1 MRKYVLGV
9 VLGAILAV
17 GPALAMKWSF
27 SGSFRVDPTFSSTTV
42 GTSAAV
48 TNFAIVDPGNSRF
61 RLKGTMDDGSYLYF
75 EAGVPYKM
83 WHENGWFSF
92 DHDTSSGTF
101 PTRVLKLRHA
111 YALINTPMGKVKF
124 GHTWSVLDFVFAN
137 QRLNHDLAAIGY
149 GNLYGGRV
157 WEVVFCKG
165 PAKVAFVEPKAAV
178 TDTSYHSTEVKL
190 PKIEASFAFGPA
202 NVSFSYN
209 SFKEEGADTATI
221 NTFALAAFAGLPL
234 GPAKVLVNGWF
245 GQNLYTFCCE
255 GAYHAPYVD
264 STGTVKNTTG
274 MGGFAQV
281 MAKAGKGLFT
291 AGLGMDIATEPEKDV
306 WAAGDS
312 TKTDKATKM
321 VLFANYKL
329 NLTKS
334 FYIQPEFALFSSKVG
349 DNDNAKVSQTL
360 FGVHLQYDWK

>member
-42 GTSAAV
+42 GTSDAV
-48 TNFAIVDPGNSRF
+48 TSFAIVDPGNSRF

-75 EAGVPYKM
+75 EVKALYGT
-83 WHENGWFSF
+83 WHANGAINTGSW
-92 DHDTSSGTF
+92 G
-101 PTRVLKLRHA
+101 LRHA

-137 QRLNHDLAAIGY
+137 QRLNHDLSGIGY

-165 PAKVAFVEPKAAV
+165 PAKVAIVEPKAAV
-178 TDTSYHSTEVKL
+178 TDTSYHYTEVKL

-209 SFKEEGADTATI
+209 SFKEEGTDTATI

-255 GAYHAPYVD
+255 GKYHKPVVD
-264 STGTVKNTTG
+264 SGTVKNATG
-274 MGGFAQV
+274 MGGFVQV

-291 AGLGMDIATEPEKDV
+291 AGLGMDIATEPEKNV

-321 VLFANYKL
+321 VVYANYKL

>member
-9 VLGAILAV
+9 VLGAMLVA

-27 SGSFRVDPTFSSTTV
+27 SGSFRVDPTFMSTKV
-42 GTSAAV
+42 GTTDAV
-48 TNFAIVDPGNSRF
+48 TSFAIVDPGNSRF
-61 RLKGTMDDGSYLYF
+61 RLKGVMDDGSYLYF
-75 EAGVPYKM
+75 EVKATYGAWHSAGAINTAS
-83 WHENGWFSF
+83 WG
-92 DHDTSSGTF
+92 
-101 PTRVLKLRHA
+101 LRHA
-111 YALINTPMGKVKF
+111 YAMIKTPYGKVKF

-137 QRLNHDLAAIGY
+137 QRLLGDRSGIGY

-165 PAKVAFVEPKAAV
+165 PAKVAIVEPKAVALAGGN
-178 TDTSYHSTEVKL
+178 VKVKM
-190 PKIEASFAFGPA
+190 PKVEAAFAFGPA

-209 SFKEEGADTATI
+209 SYTEEGADTFTVSS
-221 NTFALAAFAGLPL
+221 FALAAFAGLPL
-234 GPAKVLVNGWF
+234 GPAKVLVNGYY
-245 GQNLYTFCCE
+245 GSNLFVYCCQ
-255 GAYHAPYVD
+255 GGYHAPYVD
-264 STGTVKNTTG
+264 TTGTVNNASG
-274 MGGFAQV
+274 MGGFVQV

-291 AGLGMDIATEPEKDV
+291 AGLGMDIANEPVEDA

-334 FYIQPEFALFSSKVG
+334 FYIQPEFSMFTDKVG
-349 DNDNAKVSQTL
+349 DKEENKVTKTL
-360 FGVHLQYDWK
+360 FGVHLQWDWK

>member
-27 SGSFRVDPTFSSTTV
+27 SGSFRVDPTFSSVKV
-42 GTSAAV
+42 GTTAAV
-48 TNFAIVDPGNSRF
+48 KSFAIVDPGNSRF
-61 RLKGTMDDGSYLYF
+61 RLKGVMSDGSYLYF
-75 EAGVPYKM
+75 EVKALYGT
-83 WHENGWFSF
+83 WHSTGAINTGSW
-92 DHDTSSGTF
+92 G
-101 PTRVLKLRHA
+101 LRHA
-111 YALINTPMGKVKF
+111 YALINTPLGKVKF

-137 QRLNHDLAAIGY
+137 QRLNHDLSGIGY

-165 PAKVAFVEPKAAV
+165 PAKFAIVEPKAVDITGGNATTKV
-178 TDTSYHSTEVKL
+178 EL
-190 PKIEASFAFGPA
+190 PKIEAAFAFGPA

-209 SFKEEGADTATI
+209 SYKEEGADTFTVSS
-221 NTFALAAFAGLPL
+221 FALAAFAGLPV
-234 GPAKVLVNGWF
+234 GPAKVVVNGYF
-245 GQNLYTFCCE
+245 GQNLFVYCCE
-255 GAYHAPYVD
+255 GGFHTPYVD
-264 STGTVKNTTG
+264 STGTVNNASG

-291 AGLGMDIATEPEKDV
+291 AGFGMDIASEPVKDAWTV
-306 WAAGDS
+306 GDS

-334 FYIQPEFALFSSKVG
+334 FYIQPEFSMFTNKVG
-349 DNDNAKVSQTL
+349 SKAVNKTTQTL